1 MRSECRNRTYL
12 GAALVKDYLYIKDF
26 AKLLQRNKGRTRFIF
41 GNSFQATFWGWLNIR
56 RDVRIFPFLA
66 HTERHKIAVMW
77 LNSFSLWHAD
87 PLGHRHKFFFLKKK
101 GRRKISRRVLG
112 IPAGPCTDQ
121 KWGKQEL
128 QIKKACTLWNHTLI
142 TSFSWEH
149 ISVLLTNWRDSNQ
162 LSICKALLLQQSPT
176 VLH

>member
-66 HTERHKIAVMW
+66 YTERHKIAAM
-77 LNSFSLWHAD
+77 
-87 PLGHRHKFFFLKKK
+87 
-101 GRRKISRRVLG
+101 
-112 IPAGPCTDQ
+112 
-121 KWGKQEL
+121 
-128 QIKKACTLWNHTLI
+128 
-142 TSFSWEH
+142 
-149 ISVLLTNWRDSNQ
+149 
-162 LSICKALLLQQSPT
+162 
-176 VLH
+176 